1 MLSRSSASSKTTAG
15 FFPPHSKVI
24 FLRLDLAEYSK
35 NFFPVGIRVQIMNK
49 KTIDNVVKKVKDDFN
64 QEHSTSYIIENLDLF
79 NTFFVTAVNQFEN
92 YKLPYFNFAVNTFEQ
107 LLCIKKIISNF
118 NREANLNLEDVIK
131 FVKNNQSQFI
141 DLKLKQ

>member
-1 MLSRSSASSKTTAG
+1 
-15 FFPPHSKVI
+15 
-24 FLRLDLAEYSK
+24 
-35 NFFPVGIRVQIMNK
+35 MNK
-49 KTIDNVVKKVKDDFN
+49 KTIDSVVKKVKDDFN

-79 NTFFVTAVNQFEN
+79 NTFFVTAINQFEN

-118 NREANLNLEDVIK
+118 NREANFNLEDVIK
-131 FVKNNQSQFI
+131 FVNNNQSQFI